1 MADKTTALITL
12 LESAYT
18 DFHSAQFRDKDPV
31 SLVHP
36 YADPRDREVAGL
48 FTALLSYGNVTT
60 ILASCRRALAPL
72 GPSPAATLLKGG
84 DFDLWPAFRHRFT
97 TGEELRMLALWLSSA
112 LQSHG
117 SLEAFF
123 LAPFDETRP
132 DMKAMLGSF
141 IDRLTSQDLPPK
153 WNELRSRRA
162 RQLKYLL
169 PHPDRGSACKRLNMY
184 LRWMVRSDGSVD
196 LGVWKALTPA
206 ELALPVDTH
215 LLKTLRL
222 LRWTRSKQASW
233 KVVEA
238 ATKRLRQLC
247 PEDPIRYDFSLCHL
261 SMEGHS
267 LKGIWK

>member
-1 MADKTTALITL
+1 MAEVRAL
-12 LESAYT
+12 LESAYA
-18 DFHSAQFRDKDPV
+18 DFHSTFYRDRDPV
-31 SLVHP
+31 CLVHP
-36 YADPRDREVAGL
+36 FADPRDREVAGL

-60 ILASCRRALAPL
+60 ILASVRRALAPL
-72 GPSPAATLLKGG
+72 GPSPARTLLQGG
-84 DFDLWPAFRHRFT
+84 DFRLWPGFRHRFT
-97 TGEELRMLALWLSSA
+97 TGDELRILALWLSSA
-112 LQSHG
+112 LKSHG

-123 LAPFDETRP
+123 LAPHSGERP
-132 DMKAMLGSF
+132 EMRVMLGSF
-141 IDRLTSQDLPPK
+141 IDRLTAQALPQECA
-153 WNELRSRRA
+153 ELRERRE

-184 LRWMVRSDGSVD
+184 LRWMVRSDGAVD
-196 LGVWKALTPA
+196 LGVWRGLTPA

-238 ATKRLRQLC
+238 ATKRLRDLC

-261 SMEGHS
+261 SMEGHT
-267 LKGIWK
+267 LKKARR